1 MGKGGGKGMKKP
13 LLNIMSFIS
22 RFNIPIC
29 LFGLYVFLTRA
40 MEIQN
45 CVIKWI
51 IGYPCPGCGMTRA
64 VFSLIQFDFI
74 QAFRYNPFVYLLPF
88 LFLGIAFQHIDFVKK
103 IISNKWLAIG
113 IASLIL
119 IAYILRFV
127 YIYPAPPMDFYEHN
141 LLSYIL
147 KLFSS

>member
-1 MGKGGGKGMKKP
+1 
-13 LLNIMSFIS
+13 
-22 RFNIPIC
+22 
-29 LFGLYVFLTRA
+29 
-40 MEIQN
+40 
-45 CVIKWI
+45 
-51 IGYPCPGCGMTRA
+51 MTRA

-88 LFLGIAFQHIDFVKK
+88 LFLGIAFQHIDFIKK
-103 IISNKWLAIG
+103 IISNKWLAIS

>member
-1 MGKGGGKGMKKP
+1 MKKP

-103 IISNKWLAIG
+103 NHFKQMVGHWYSFLDFNCL
-113 IASLIL
+113 
-119 IAYILRFV
+119 YFTFC
-127 YIYPAPPMDFYEHN
+127 IY
-141 LLSYIL
+141 LSCSPYGFL
-147 KLFSS
+147 